1 MILRAHM
8 HQGQARPNHKK
19 SAACMPNQLRQYPRP
34 HKTCMRE
41 TNTKNIQGAQTHR
54 RCNTINNQDPTKH
67 HNRCTNKILQ
77 QVRKYEFV
85 PGNKARFFKVAFV
98 ALPQIHLP
106 DKVKQRHWDRCN
118 PQASSQQS
126 CIKLQNPM

>member
-8 HQGQARPNHKK
+8 QQGQARPNHKE

-41 TNTKNIQGAQTHR
+41 INTKNKQVAQTHR
-54 RCNTINNQDPTKH
+54 RCNNTIKQDPTKQ
-67 HNRCTNKILQ
+67 HNRCTNKIIQ

-85 PGNKARFFKVAFV
+85 PGNKARFSKLLLWPYNNFKIPG
-98 ALPQIHLP
+98 LETHTN
-106 DKVKQRHWDRCN
+106 KKYTY
-118 PQASSQQS
+118 
-126 CIKLQNPM
+126 KLL